1 MNTYERLEDEACKD
15 GIDVVPYHF
24 KSKRIKGLY
33 SDNVIGIN
41 KNIKTEKEKACVLAE
56 ELGHYHTSSGNI
68 IDLSDVRNQKQEL
81 RARSWA
87 YDKQIGL
94 IGIINA
100 YKHGCQNLYEMA
112 EYLGV
117 TEEFL
122 KKALQ
127 RYRNRYGECT
137 QIDQYV
143 IFFEPH
149 LAVIE
154 TKD

>member
-56 ELGHYHTSSGNI
+56 ELGHYHTSSGDI

-94 IGIINA
+94 IGIVNA
-100 YKHGCQNLYEMA
+100 HKHGCQNLYEMA
-112 EYLGV
+112 EYLDV

-122 KKALQ
+122 RDALR
-127 RYRNRYGECT
+127 RYREKHGSQAVVGE
-137 QIDQYV
+137 YV
-143 IFFEPH
+143 VFFEPH
-149 LAVIE
+149 LAVFE
-154 TKD
+154 KL